1 MVYWDSEIQK
11 QLIGHEKKMFLC
23 KKQII
28 KFLYR
33 KGTLSG
39 AKIAKKLNLSSPT
52 TQSYLNELIEENYI
66 EYRGKGLSI
75 GGRRPNIYGLVKNS
89 VYLLGIDV
97 SQNKFSVAIY
107 NNELQNISGIKTKSL
122 KLGNDLSAIDTIYEF
137 AKALLVEFR
146 IEEKK
151 IMGVGINMP
160 GLIDSDSGINYS
172 YLYAPDICLRDAFQE
187 KFKFPVYIENDSK
200 ARALAELRYGIAQ
213 ESKNALVLQL
223 DWGLGIGM
231 IFNGKLYKGNSG
243 FSGEFSHIL
252 INEDG
257 PLCTCGKRGCLETI
271 ASGRVLVSRAY
282 EELEQNANSALQQT
296 RLKNKGQLT
305 PDDIV
310 KAAKDG
316 DQLALS
322 LINNIGQNLG
332 KGLSYLIQILNPELI
347 ILGGTI
353 SQANEYLLTPI
364 NQSLFSYCIPKLR
377 EDTSIK
383 ISQLGADAGVLGA
396 VSVVLERAINDH

>member
-1 MVYWDSEIQK
+1 MIYWDSENQK

-33 KGTLSG
+33 NGTLSG

-107 NNELQNISGIKTKSL
+107 NNELQNISGIKTKPL

-146 IEEKK
+146 IEVEK

-172 YLYAPDICLRDAFQE
+172 YLYAPDICLRDEFQE
-187 KFKFPVYIENDSK
+187 RFKFPVYIENDSK

-213 ESKNALVLQL
+213 DSKNALVLQL

-322 LINNIGQNLG
+322 LINDIGQNLG
-332 KGLSYLIQILNPELI
+332 KGLSYLIQILNPERI
-347 ILGGTI
+347 ILGGSI
-353 SQANEYLLTPI
+353 SQAKEYLLTPI

-377 EDTSIK
+377 EDTSIL
-383 ISQLGADAGVLGA
+383 ISELGADAGVLGA